1 MTDPLIHRAGPQD
14 SKLVGR
20 LIGEAFADDPIS
32 LWILQKPKLITKVM
46 TRLAAHVYVPDGFA
60 EYLDNQL
67 GATMW
72 MPPGSRGG
80 LKGVQGLLAAFDMVV
95 NGVPGALGRGQA
107 FGSVM
112 HKATPRE
119 PHFYLFTI
127 GVVPEGQGKGL
138 GGALLRSGL
147 AQADRAGMPTYLE
160 SSKEENIPI
169 YQRYGFELRDV
180 PEGLPEG
187 CPPIYP
193 MWRPVKGDAAE
204 GAATT

>member
-1 MTDPLIHRAGPQD
+1 MKDHLIHRAGPED

-32 LWILQKPKLITKVM
+32 LWILEKPKLITSIM
-46 TRLAAHVYVPDGFA
+46 TRMATHVYVPGGFA

-72 MPPGSRGG
+72 MTPGGHGSLPGG
-80 LKGVQGLLAAFDMVV
+80 QALLTALELVL
-95 NGVPGALGRGQA
+95 NGVPSALGRSRA
-107 FGSVM
+107 FGAAM

-127 GVVPEGQGKGL
+127 GVVPAGQGKGL
-138 GGALLRSGL
+138 GGALMRSGL

-160 SSKEENIPI
+160 SSKAENIPI

-180 PEGLPEG
+180 PADLPEG

-193 MWRPVKGDAAE
+193 MWRPVKG
-204 GAATT
+204 GAV

>member
-1 MTDPLIHRAGPQD
+1 MTTELIHRAEPKD
-14 SKLVGR
+14 SRLVGR
-20 LIGEAFADDPIS
+20 LIGEAFANDPIS
-32 LWILQKPKLITKVM
+32 LWILEKPKLITQIM
-46 TRLAAHVYVPDGFA
+46 TRLATHVYVPDGFA
-60 EYLDNQL
+60 EYLDNRL

-72 MPPGSRGG
+72 MPPGGHG
-80 LKGVQGLLAAFDMVV
+80 NLKGVQGLLAALDMVL
-95 NGVPGALGRGQA
+95 NGVPSALGRSSA

-112 HKATPRE
+112 HRVTPRE

-147 AQADRAGMPTYLE
+147 AQADRASMPTYLE
-160 SSKEENIPI
+160 SSKAENIPI

-193 MWRPVKGDAAE
+193 MWRPVKGGKA
-204 GAATT
+204 

>member
-1 MTDPLIHRAGPQD
+1 MTDHVIHRAGPD
-14 SKLVGR
+14 DARLVGR

-32 LWILQKPKLITKVM
+32 LWILQKPELITRIM
-46 TRLAAHVYVPDGFA
+46 TRLATHVYVPDGFA

-72 MPPGSRGG
+72 MPPGGHGQLAGFQS
-80 LKGVQGLLAAFDMVV
+80 LAALFDMMVC
-95 NGVPGALGRGQA
+95 GVPSALGRSST

-112 HKATPRE
+112 HKVTPKE

-147 AQADRAGMPTYLE
+147 AQADRASMPTYLE
-160 SSKEENIPI
+160 SSKADNIPI

-180 PEGLPEG
+180 PADLPEG

-193 MWRPVKGDAAE
+193 MWRPVKG
-204 GAATT
+204 GAG